1 MAINYKR
8 TFNTRPTEK
17 FIVIAVEG
25 EKTEPEYFGKIRDE
39 LKNGN
44 IKLEI
49 LPPLNRGSH
58 PKNRLAELCLKSKN
72 YSEKDSFY
80 LVCDV
85 DRHHNL
91 PAVIKQAKQYKK
103 YKIQP
108 IISNPCFEVWLYL
121 YYGNIKIK
129 DSTVDFDGLETIE
142 QENLDSQKMK
152 EIYKKSKVNHHNNHQ
167 IAIQKAH
174 YKKSKVNHHN
184 NHQIAIQKAQELT
197 KNDGAENFLIEQ
209 KYRGKTNVYK
219 LVQEILGKNS
229 QNQNK

>member
-8 TFNTRPTEK
+8 TVNTRPTEK

-25 EKTEPEYFGKIRDE
+25 KKTEPEYFGKIRDE

-49 LPPLNRGSH
+49 LPPLDGASA
-58 PKNRLAELCLKSKN
+58 PKNRLADLLSKLKYSKT
-72 YSEKDSFY
+72 DSFW

-85 DRHHNL
+85 DRHNNL
-91 PAVIKQAKQYKK
+91 HEVIKEAKKN
-103 YKIQP
+103 KIQP

-121 YYGNIKIK
+121 YYGNIKIE
-129 DSTVDFDGLETIE
+129 DSTVYFDELEKIE

-167 IAIQKAH
+167 IAIQKA
-174 YKKSKVNHHN
+174 
-184 NHQIAIQKAQELT
+184 QELT
-197 KNDGAENFLIEQ
+197 KNDGAENFLTEK

>member
-8 TFNTRPTEK
+8 TVDTRSPET

-25 EKTEPEYFGKIRDE
+25 AIPEPKYFEKIRDE

-49 LPPLNRGSH
+49 LPPLNCDSH
-58 PKNRLAELCLKSKN
+58 PKNRLAELLSKSKN

-85 DRHHNL
+85 DRHNNL
-91 PAVIKQAKQYKK
+91 PEVIKQAKQYKK

-121 YYGNIKIK
+121 YCGNIKIE
-129 DSTVDFDGLETIE
+129 DSTVYFDELEKIE

-152 EIYKKSKVNHHNNHQ
+152 EIYKKSKVNHNNNHQ
-167 IAIQKAH
+167 IAIE
-174 YKKSKVNHHN
+174 
-184 NHQIAIQKAQELT
+184 KAQELT
-197 KNDGAENFLIEQ
+197 KNDDAENFLIEQ
-209 KYRGKTNVYK
+209 KHRGKSHVYK
-219 LVQEILGKNS
+219 LLQEIISKS
-229 QNQNK
+229 K

>member
-8 TFNTRPTEK
+8 TVNTRPKEE

-25 EKTEPEYFGKIRDE
+25 AITEPEYFGKIRDE

-49 LPPLNRGSH
+49 LPPLNCDSH
-58 PKNRLAELCLKSKN
+58 PKNRLAELLSKSKN
-72 YSEKDSFY
+72 YSKTDSFW

-85 DRHHNL
+85 DRHNNL
-91 PAVIKQAKQYKK
+91 HEVIKEAKQYKK

-121 YYGNIKIK
+121 YYGNIKIE
-129 DSTVDFDGLETIE
+129 DSTVYFDKLKTIE

-167 IAIQKAH
+167 IAIQKA
-174 YKKSKVNHHN
+174 
-184 NHQIAIQKAQELT
+184 QELT
-197 KNDGAENFLIEQ
+197 KNDDAENFLIEQ
-209 KYRGKTNVYK
+209 NHRGKTNVYK

>member
-8 TFNTRPTEK
+8 TVNTRPKEK

-25 EKTEPEYFGKIRDE
+25 AITEREYFRKIRDE
-39 LKNGN
+39 LKNKN
-44 IKLEI
+44 IKI
-49 LPPLNRGSH
+49 LPPLNCASA
-58 PKNRLAELCLKSKN
+58 PKNRLTELHSKLKN
-72 YSEKDSFY
+72 YSKTDSFW

-85 DRHHNL
+85 DRHNNL
-91 PAVIKQAKQYKK
+91 PKVIKEAKQ

-121 YYGNIKIK
+121 YYGNIKIE
-129 DSTVDFDGLETIE
+129 DSTVYFDKLKTIE

-167 IAIQKAH
+167 IAIQR
-174 YKKSKVNHHN
+174 
-184 NHQIAIQKAQELT
+184 AQELT

-209 KYRGKTNVYK
+209 NHRGKTNVYK